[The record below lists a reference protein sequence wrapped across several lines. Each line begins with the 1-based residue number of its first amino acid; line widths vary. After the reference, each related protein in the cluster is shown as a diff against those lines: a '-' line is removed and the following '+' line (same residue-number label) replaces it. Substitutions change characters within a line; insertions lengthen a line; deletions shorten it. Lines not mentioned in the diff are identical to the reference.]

1 MSLTAREAMYS
12 QETGEVFLELLEISH
27 ADLSSPIRVVNN
39 TVDITH
45 NSNTY
50 SAFPFKIQPPGEK
63 QSEITRASLTI
74 DAVDRTVIQ
83 AIRSISTPA
92 TVTYKV
98 ILASA
103 PDTVEAGPF
112 VFSLKNTQYTAYQVS
127 GELVY
132 EDRLFMRVPYLKF
145 SPRLFP
151 GLF

>member
-1 MSLTAREAMYS
+1 MSLRAREAMYS

-27 ADLSSPIRVVNN
+27 VDMSSPIRVVNN
-39 TVDITH
+39 TEAIVH
-45 NSNTY
+45 GGNTY
-50 SAFPFKIQPPGEK
+50 NAFPFKIKPPGEK

-74 DAVDRTVIQ
+74 DAVDRTVIE
-83 AIRSISTPA
+83 AIRTITSPA

-98 ILASA
+98 VLAA
-103 PDTVEAGPF
+103 TPDTVEAGPF
-112 VFSLKNTQYTAYQVS
+112 VFSLKGTSYTAYHVS

-132 EDRLFMRVPYLKF
+132 EDRLFMNIPSLKF